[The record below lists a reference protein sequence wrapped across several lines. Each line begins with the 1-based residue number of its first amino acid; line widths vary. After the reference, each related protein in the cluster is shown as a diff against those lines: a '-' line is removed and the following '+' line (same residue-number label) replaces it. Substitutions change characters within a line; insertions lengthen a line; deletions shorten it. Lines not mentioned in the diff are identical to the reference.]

1 MTQGYRR
8 EPNWYMN
15 DGTYNR
21 LSRAAIVTLAHM
33 TKLMHGGKWCGSV
46 STNRLVELTGLGRS
60 SVCRALTELRDAGI
74 LERETGQHAY
84 EINTDP
90 RPTGGTD
97 CSTGGTPDVPRVA
110 HARPTGGTPAP
121 HGWDSHPYSSRTSFK
136 NTLQEGACVRDG
148 LIPHNGTR
156 VDPYEVSGKILDA
169 AGWPNGIDRRSNAKN
184 LIAHALL
191 ALADGAE
198 DDEAAANP
206 IDWLGRRLAETV
218 KAASEPSRVP
228 DMPNWFNT
236 RYPHLTINAQP
247 FGYGRRNYP

>member
-33 TKLMHGGKWCGSV
+33 AKLMHGGKWCGSV

-110 HARPTGGTPAP
+110 HARPTGGTSVS
-121 HGWDSHPYSSRTSFK
+121 HGWDSHPYSSKTYSK
-136 NTLQEGACVRDG
+136 NTLQEGERDPVMVMHKG
-148 LIPHNGTR
+148 KQ
-156 VDPYEVSGKILDA
+156 VSPYHSA
-169 AGWPNGIDRRSNAKN
+169 APLLTATGWPENRWCGETGVRAITK
-184 LIAHALL
+184 ALVRIS
-191 ALADGAE
+191 DGCEGESAAS
-198 DDEAAANP
+198 DPVQWLGARMNAAAKSTDDP
-206 IDWLGRRLAETV
+206 RFVPKITKWLE
-218 KAASEPSRVP
+218 E
-228 DMPNWFNT
+228 N
-236 RYPHLTINAQP
+236 YPHLISEGEPAQ
-247 FGYGRRNYP
+247 